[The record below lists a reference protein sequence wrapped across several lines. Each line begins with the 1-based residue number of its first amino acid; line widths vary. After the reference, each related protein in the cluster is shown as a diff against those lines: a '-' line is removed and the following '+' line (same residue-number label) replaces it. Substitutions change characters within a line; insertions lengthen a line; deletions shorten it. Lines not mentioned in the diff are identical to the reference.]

1 MSMMLVTLG
10 LAGYT
15 PPQGVSVTKINPDKD
30 PTKLP
35 PPPKP
40 GRNAQR
46 IRERIM
52 RKRSVRRTVEDAP
65 GDGWVT
71 VKYVSDKTG
80 ISNQVSRIM
89 LHELTK
95 EGALEVRTCGFKTK
109 SFEYRAR
116 IE

>member
-46 IRERIM
+46 IRAPDGR
-52 RKRSVRRTVEDAP
+52 RRTWRWLGDAST
-65 GDGWVT
+65 D
-71 VKYVSDKTG
+71 
-80 ISNQVSRIM
+80 
-89 LHELTK
+89 
-95 EGALEVRTCGFKTK
+95 
-109 SFEYRAR
+109 
-116 IE
+116 